1 MECFIMAKTISGI
14 DLARALCE
22 VQSTGYY
29 SKDVT
34 DILTNEVLRGRLEI
48 SSEKFLSLA
57 TLLKE
62 INALGISYKNI
73 IILRSLFFE
82 FEEIKEF
89 AERKSKDILYDVI
102 VEYEIENPEVES
114 VIGQT
119 SDSITPDYVS
129 LEDALDYEENS
140 KYLNLRVS

>member
-1 MECFIMAKTISGI
+1 MAKTISGI

-48 SSEKFLSLA
+48 SREKFLSLA
-57 TLLKE
+57 ALLKE

-73 IILRSLFFE
+73 VILRSFFFE

-89 AERKSKDILYDVI
+89 ADRKSKDILYDVI

>member
-29 SKDVT
+29 SKDIT

-48 SSEKFLSLA
+48 SREKFLSLA
-57 TLLKE
+57 ALLKE

-73 IILRSLFFE
+73 VILRSFF
-82 FEEIKEF
+82 FGFVEIKEF
-89 AERKSKDILYDVI
+89 ADRKSKDILYDVI

-119 SDSITPDYVS
+119 SDSLTPDYVS

-140 KYLNLRVS
+140 KYLKLRVS

>member
-1 MECFIMAKTISGI
+1 MAKTISGI

-29 SKDVT
+29 SKDIT

-48 SSEKFLSLA
+48 SREKFLSLA
-57 TLLKE
+57 ALLKE

-73 IILRSLFFE
+73 VILRSLFFE

>member
-1 MECFIMAKTISGI
+1 MAKTISGI

-48 SSEKFLSLA
+48 SREKFLSLA
-57 TLLKE
+57 ALLKE

-89 AERKSKDILYDVI
+89 ADRKSKDILYDVI

-119 SDSITPDYVS
+119 SDSLTPDYVS

-140 KYLNLRVS
+140 NYLKLRVS

>member
-1 MECFIMAKTISGI
+1 MAKTISGI

-29 SKDVT
+29 SKDIT

-48 SSEKFLSLA
+48 SREKFLSLA
-57 TLLKE
+57 ALLKE

-73 IILRSLFFE
+73 VILRSFFFE

-89 AERKSKDILYDVI
+89 AESKSKDILYDVI

-119 SDSITPDYVS
+119 SDSLTPDYVS

-140 KYLNLRVS
+140 NYLKLRVS

>member
-119 SDSITPDYVS
+119 SDSLTPDYVS

-140 KYLNLRVS
+140 NYLKLRVS

>member
-1 MECFIMAKTISGI
+1 MAKTISGI

-29 SKDVT
+29 SKDIT

-48 SSEKFLSLA
+48 SREKFLSLA
-57 TLLKE
+57 ALLKE

-73 IILRSLFFE
+73 VILRSFFFE

-119 SDSITPDYVS
+119 SDSLTPDYVS

>member
-29 SKDVT
+29 SKDIT

-48 SSEKFLSLA
+48 SREKFLSLA
-57 TLLKE
+57 ALLKE

>member
-1 MECFIMAKTISGI
+1 MAKTISGI

-48 SSEKFLSLA
+48 SREKFLSLA
-57 TLLKE
+57 ALLKE

-73 IILRSLFFE
+73 VILRSLFFE

>member
-73 IILRSLFFE
+73 VILRSFFFE

-119 SDSITPDYVS
+119 SDSLTPDYVS

-140 KYLNLRVS
+140 NYLKLRVS

>member
-1 MECFIMAKTISGI
+1 MECFIMAKAISGI

-29 SKDVT
+29 SKDIT

-48 SSEKFLSLA
+48 SREKFLSLA
-57 TLLKE
+57 ALLKE

>member
-1 MECFIMAKTISGI
+1 MAKTISGI

-29 SKDVT
+29 SKDIT

-73 IILRSLFFE
+73 IILRSFFFE

>member
-1 MECFIMAKTISGI
+1 MAKTISGI

-73 IILRSLFFE
+73 IILRSFFFE

-119 SDSITPDYVS
+119 SDSLTPDYVS

>member
-1 MECFIMAKTISGI
+1 MAKTISGI

-89 AERKSKDILYDVI
+89 AERKSKNILYDVI

>member
-29 SKDVT
+29 SKDIT

-140 KYLNLRVS
+140 NYLKLRVS

>member
-29 SKDVT
+29 SKDIT

-48 SSEKFLSLA
+48 SREKFLSLA
-57 TLLKE
+57 ALLKE

-73 IILRSLFFE
+73 VILRSFFFE

-119 SDSITPDYVS
+119 SDSLTPDYVS

>member
-1 MECFIMAKTISGI
+1 MAKTISGI

-57 TLLKE
+57 ALLKE

-73 IILRSLFFE
+73 VILRSFFFE

-119 SDSITPDYVS
+119 SDSLTPDYVS

>member
-1 MECFIMAKTISGI
+1 MAKTISGI

-119 SDSITPDYVS
+119 SDSLTPDYVS

-140 KYLNLRVS
+140 NYLKLRVS

>member
-1 MECFIMAKTISGI
+1 MAKTISGI

-119 SDSITPDYVS
+119 SNSLTPDYVS

-140 KYLNLRVS
+140 NYLKLRVS

>member
-1 MECFIMAKTISGI
+1 MAKTISGI

-29 SKDVT
+29 SKDIT

>member
-1 MECFIMAKTISGI
+1 MAKTISGI

-48 SSEKFLSLA
+48 SREKFLSLA
-57 TLLKE
+57 ALLKE

-73 IILRSLFFE
+73 VILRSFFFE

-89 AERKSKDILYDVI
+89 ADRKSKDILYDVI

-119 SDSITPDYVS
+119 SDSLTPDYVS

>member
-1 MECFIMAKTISGI
+1 MAKTISGI

-29 SKDVT
+29 SKDIT

-48 SSEKFLSLA
+48 SREKFLSLA
-57 TLLKE
+57 ALLKE

-73 IILRSLFFE
+73 VILRSFFFG

-89 AERKSKDILYDVI
+89 ADRKSKDILYDVI

-119 SDSITPDYVS
+119 SDSLTPDYVS

-140 KYLNLRVS
+140 NYLKLRVS

>member
-1 MECFIMAKTISGI
+1 MAKTISGI

-29 SKDVT
+29 SKDIT

-140 KYLNLRVS
+140 NYLKLRVS

>member
-1 MECFIMAKTISGI
+1 MAKTISGI

>member
-29 SKDVT
+29 SKDIT

>member
-1 MECFIMAKTISGI
+1 MAKTISGI

-48 SSEKFLSLA
+48 SREKFLSLA
-57 TLLKE
+57 ALLKG

-73 IILRSLFFE
+73 VILRSFFFE

-140 KYLNLRVS
+140 NYLKLRVS

>member
-1 MECFIMAKTISGI
+1 MAKTISGI

-140 KYLNLRVS
+140 NYLKLRVS

>member
-1 MECFIMAKTISGI
+1 MAKTISGI

-29 SKDVT
+29 SKDIT

-48 SSEKFLSLA
+48 SREKFLSLA

-129 LEDALDYEENS
+129 LEDALDYEENP

>member
-1 MECFIMAKTISGI
+1 MAKTISGI

-57 TLLKE
+57 ALLKE

-140 KYLNLRVS
+140 NYLKLRVS

>member
-1 MECFIMAKTISGI
+1 MAKTISGI

-57 TLLKE
+57 TLLKG

-73 IILRSLFFE
+73 VILRSFFFE

-119 SDSITPDYVS
+119 SDSLTPDYVS

-140 KYLNLRVS
+140 NYLKLRVS